1 MDKKLSDGV
10 VAEAQQ
16 VLFNLET
23 TMARIRSISNENNS
37 WNQDEVDE
45 TIFLLK
51 EFLKDVAT
59 DVDCLLCELEA
70 PFEN

>member
-10 VAEAQQ
+10 ISEAQQ

-23 TMARIRSISNENNS
+23 TLARIRSVSNENNS

-59 DVDCLLCELEA
+59 DIDSLLCEFEA
-70 PFEN
+70 PFKS

>member
-1 MDKKLSDGV
+1 MDKKLSSGV
-10 VAEAQQ
+10 VSEAQQ

-23 TMARIRSISNENNS
+23 TLARIKSLSNEKNTWDQN
-37 WNQDEVDE
+37 EVDE

-59 DVDCLLCELEA
+59 DVDSLLCELEA
-70 PFEN
+70 PFES